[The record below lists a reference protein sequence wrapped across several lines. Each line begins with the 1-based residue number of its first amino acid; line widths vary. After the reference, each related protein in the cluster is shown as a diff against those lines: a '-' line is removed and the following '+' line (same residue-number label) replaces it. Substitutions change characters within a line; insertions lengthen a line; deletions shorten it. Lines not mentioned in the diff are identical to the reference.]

1 MNKMEREKSRRKL
14 KTAVIGIVLATV
26 LLSAFA
32 FPVQAHIPEGWV
44 PIEECPKYVEGAAG
58 AGGGAAEI
66 DVSADFAYRAISD
79 AIDNLW
85 EGEAPRRSDIKII
98 SKLPT
103 PAAEQ
108 VIQII
113 VGQPEGEAPPE
124 WTSTE
129 PGKYELKAPGGTSTE
144 NLKAEN
150 FEFAFVAVRS
160 GEEYIWKAEEEIPG
174 IFPAGYFELRN
185 KKASGEAL
193 KWYEESRLG
202 KMEEKVSSALTE
214 SIGKRLSNELHDDYA
229 HHLDVLIVGKVGDE
243 GTMLCLAAEL
253 TESGDKGK
261 LEALRE
267 KSEEASVCIGE
278 MHELIHGAMVP
289 VAEEM
294 GKGEVEAAMLH
305 DLSHKLMGS
314 IYRIGEY
321 LNEIEK
327 TDDVEKVK
335 EKGNEMLEE
344 LKKLKEFSSESHI
357 HSTDMATVLTE
368 QKPLKLKDGRES
380 LKIKHS
386 DLTAYLS
393 KMSEAEEEGKEPF
406 PTGGAITFGIL
417 VVGLA
422 ALGIVVKR
430 SK

>member
-1 MNKMEREKSRRKL
+1 MKKEKGWRKIRA
-14 KTAVIGIVLATV
+14 TAVVIMLAAILV
-26 LLSAFA
+26 NV
-32 FPVQAHIPEGWV
+32 FPVQV
-44 PIEECPKYVEGAAG
+44 AA
-58 AGGGAAEI
+58 AAEEAEA
-66 DVSADFAYRAISD
+66 VKDFSTDFVYRAMGD

-85 EGEAPRRSDIKII
+85 EGEAPRRSAIKII

-108 VIQII
+108 VIQVII
-113 VGQPEGEAPPE
+113 GQPEGDAPLE
-124 WTSTE
+124 WISEKT
-129 PGKYELKAPGGTSTE
+129 GKYEINAPEGTGE
-144 NLKAEN
+144 KNLRAEN
-150 FEFAFVAVRS
+150 FEFTFVNMRS
-160 GEEYIWKAEEEIPG
+160 GKEYIWKAEEEIPD

-185 KKASGEAL
+185 KKAKGETL

-202 KMEEKVSSALTE
+202 DMEGKISPKLTE

-253 TESGDKGK
+253 AESGDKGK

-267 KSEEASVCIGE
+267 KSEEASECIGE

-289 VAEEM
+289 IAEEM

-314 IYRIGEY
+314 IYRTGEY

-327 TDDVEKVK
+327 INDADKVK
-335 EKGNEMLEE
+335 EKGREMLEE

-357 HSTDMATVLTE
+357 HSTDLATVITE
-368 QKPLKLKDGRES
+368 QKPLKLKNGIETVE
-380 LKIKHS
+380 LKHS
-386 DLTAYLS
+386 DLTTYLS
-393 KMSEAEEEGKEPF
+393 NVKSKGTDVAPI
-406 PTGGAITFGIL
+406 GGAVSFVIIIVGIIA
-417 VVGLA
+417 VV
-422 ALGIVVKR
+422 IVR
-430 SK
+430 YRRR

>member
-1 MNKMEREKSRRKL
+1 MKKEKEWRQIRA
-14 KTAVIGIVLATV
+14 TAVVIILAAILV
-26 LLSAFA
+26 NA
-32 FPVQAHIPEGWV
+32 FPVQVA
-44 PIEECPKYVEGAAG
+44 
-58 AGGGAAEI
+58 AAEEAEAVT
-66 DVSADFAYRAISD
+66 DFSADFVYRATSD

-85 EGEAPRRSDIKII
+85 DGEAPRRSDIKII

-108 VIQII
+108 VIQVII
-113 VGQPEGEAPPE
+113 GQPEGDAPPE
-124 WTSTE
+124 WISE
-129 PGKYELKAPGGTSTE
+129 KPGKYEINAPEGTGE
-144 NLKAEN
+144 KDLKAEN
-150 FEFAFVAVRS
+150 FEFTFVNLRS
-160 GEEYIWKAEEEIPG
+160 GEEYVWKAEEEIPG

-185 KKASGEAL
+185 KKARGETL

-202 KMEEKVSSALTE
+202 DMEGKITPKLTE
-214 SIGKRLSNELHDDYA
+214 SIGKRLSNELHDNYA

-314 IYRIGEY
+314 IYRTGVY
-321 LNEIEK
+321 LDEIEK
-327 TDDVEKVK
+327 TGDIEEVK
-335 EKGNEMLEE
+335 EKGSEMLEE
-344 LKKLKEFSSESHI
+344 MKKLKEFSSEVHI
-357 HSTDMATVLTE
+357 HSTDLATVITE
-368 QKPLKLKDGRES
+368 QKPLKLKDGRETVE
-380 LKIKHS
+380 LKHS
-386 DLTAYLS
+386 DLTTYLS
-393 KMSEAEEEGKEPF
+393 EVGSTEKGPAPI
-406 PTGGAITFGIL
+406 GGAVSFVIIT
-417 VVGLA
+417 VGLIA
-422 ALGIVVKR
+422 VVIVR
-430 SK
+430 YRRR

>member
-1 MNKMEREKSRRKL
+1 MKKEKGWRKIRA
-14 KTAVIGIVLATV
+14 TAVVIILAAILV
-26 LLSAFA
+26 NA
-32 FPVQAHIPEGWV
+32 FPVQV
-44 PIEECPKYVEGAAG
+44 AA
-58 AGGGAAEI
+58 AAEEAEPAK
-66 DVSADFAYRAISD
+66 DFSADFVYRATSD

-85 EGEAPRRSDIKII
+85 EGQPPRRSDIKII

-108 VIQII
+108 VIQVII
-113 VGQPEGEAPPE
+113 GQPEGAVPPE
-124 WTSTE
+124 WISE
-129 PGKYELKAPGGTSTE
+129 KPGKYEINAPEGTGE
-144 NLKAEN
+144 KNLRAEN
-150 FEFAFVAVRS
+150 FEFTFVNMRS
-160 GEEYIWKAEEEIPG
+160 GKEYIWKAEEEIPD

-185 KKASGEAL
+185 KKAKGETL

-202 KMEEKVSSALTE
+202 DMEGKISPKLTE

-253 TESGDKGK
+253 AESGDKGK

-267 KSEEASVCIGE
+267 KSEEASECIGE

-357 HSTDMATVLTE
+357 HSTDLATVITE
-368 QKPLKLKDGRES
+368 QKPLKLKNGIETVE
-380 LKIKHS
+380 LKHS
-386 DLTAYLS
+386 DLTTYLS
-393 KMSEAEEEGKEPF
+393 NVKSKGTDVAPI
-406 PTGGAITFGIL
+406 GGAVSFVIIIVGIIA
-417 VVGLA
+417 VV
-422 ALGIVVKR
+422 IVR
-430 SK
+430 YRRR

>member
-1 MNKMEREKSRRKL
+1 MEREKSRRKL

-85 EGEAPRRSDIKII
+85 EGQAPRRSDIKIN

-103 PAAEQ
+103 PAAERVIQ
-108 VIQII
+108 VII
-113 VGQPEGEAPPE
+113 GQPEGEAPPE
-124 WTSTE
+124 WTSME
-129 PGKYELKAPGGTSTE
+129 PGKYELKAPGGTSEE
-144 NLKAEN
+144 NQKAEN

-160 GEEYIWKAEEEIPG
+160 GKEYVWKAEEEIPG

-185 KKASGEAL
+185 KKARGETL
-193 KWYEESRLG
+193 TWYEESRLG
-202 KMEEKVSSALTE
+202 DMEEKVSSKLTE
-214 SIGKRLSNELHDDYA
+214 SIGKRLSNELHDNYA
-229 HHLDVLIVGKVGDE
+229 HHLDEFIIGKVGDE
-243 GTMLCLAAEL
+243 GTMLDLAAGL
-253 TESGDKGK
+253 AESGDKG
-261 LEALRE
+261 EVETLRE
-267 KSEEASVCIGE
+267 EFEEASELISE
-278 MHELIHGAMVP
+278 MHELIHGEMVP

-305 DLSHKLMGS
+305 DLAHKLMAS
-314 IYRIGEY
+314 IYRTGGY
-321 LNEIEK
+321 LDEIEK

-335 EKGNEMLEE
+335 EKGSEMLEE
-344 LKKLKEFSSESHI
+344 LKKLKEFSSEVHI
-357 HSTDMATVLTE
+357 HSTDLATVITE
-368 QKPLKLKDGRES
+368 QKPLKLKDGREAVN
-380 LKIKHS
+380 IEHS

-393 KMSEAEEEGKEPF
+393 KMSEAEEEEKEPF

>member
-1 MNKMEREKSRRKL
+1 MEREKSRRKL

-32 FPVQAHIPEGWV
+32 FPGQAHIPEGWV

-79 AIDNLW
+79 AIDVLW

-103 PAAEQ
+103 PAAERVIQ
-108 VIQII
+108 VII
-113 VGQPEGEAPPE
+113 GQPEGEAPPE
-124 WTSTE
+124 WTSDK
-129 PGKYELKAPGGTSTE
+129 PGKYELKAPGGTSEE
-144 NLKAEN
+144 NQKAEN
-150 FEFAFVAVRS
+150 FEFTFVAVRS
-160 GEEYIWKAEEEIPG
+160 GEEYVWKAEEEISG

-185 KKASGEAL
+185 KKARGETL
-193 KWYEESRLG
+193 KWYEESQLG

-214 SIGKRLSNELHDDYA
+214 SIGKRLSNELHDNYA
-229 HHLDVLIVGKVGDE
+229 HHLDALIVGKVGDE

-314 IYRIGEY
+314 IYRTGGY
-321 LNEIEK
+321 LDEIEK
-327 TDDVEKVK
+327 TDDIEEVK
-335 EKGNEMLEE
+335 EKGSEMLEE
-344 LKKLKEFSSESHI
+344 MKKLKEFSSEVHI
-357 HSTDMATVLTE
+357 HSTDLATVLTE
-368 QKPLKLKDGRES
+368 QKPLKLKDGTEAVN
-380 LKIKHS
+380 IAHS
-386 DLTAYLS
+386 DLTTYLS
-393 KMSEAEEEGKEPF
+393 KISEAEEEEKEPF
-406 PTGGAITFGIL
+406 PTGGAIAFGII
-417 VVGLA
+417 VAGLA

>member
-1 MNKMEREKSRRKL
+1 MEREKSRRKL

-108 VIQII
+108 VIQVI

-124 WTSTE
+124 WTSDK
-129 PGKYELKAPGGTSTE
+129 PGKYELKAPAGTSE
-144 NLKAEN
+144 KNLKPEN
-150 FEFAFVAVRS
+150 FEFTFVDTRK
-160 GEEYIWKAEEEIPG
+160 GKEYTWKAEEAIPG
-174 IFPAGYFELRN
+174 IFPEGYFELRN
-185 KKASGEAL
+185 KKASGEEL
-193 KWYEESRLG
+193 KWYEESWLG

-214 SIGKRLSNELHDDYA
+214 SVGKRLSNELHDNYA
-229 HHLDVLIVGKVGDE
+229 HHLDVLVIGKAGDA
-243 GTMLCLAAEL
+243 GTMLYLATGLAE
-253 TESGDKGK
+253 TGDKSELK
-261 LEALRE
+261 TLRE
-267 KSEEASVCIGE
+267 EFEEASELIDG
-278 MHELIHGAMVP
+278 MHELVHGTMVP

-305 DLSHKLMGS
+305 DLAHKLMGS
-314 IYRIGEY
+314 IYRTGGY
-321 LNEIEK
+321 LDEIEK
-327 TDDVEKVK
+327 TDDIEEVK
-335 EKGNEMLEE
+335 EKGSEMLEE
-344 LKKLKEFSSESHI
+344 MKKLKEFASEAHI
-357 HSTDMATVLTE
+357 HSTDLATVITE
-368 QKPLKLKDGRES
+368 QKQLKLKNGREQVE
-380 LKIKHS
+380 IKHS

-393 KMSEAEEEGKEPF
+393 KLNEKEDKKPF
-406 PTGGAITFGIL
+406 PVGGAVVFGIIA
-417 VVGLA
+417 VGFA
-422 ALGIVVKR
+422 ALGIVLKR
-430 SK
+430 GKEE

>member
-1 MNKMEREKSRRKL
+1 MKREKEWKKSRVA
-14 KTAVIGIVLATV
+14 AVIILLAAILV
-26 LLSAFA
+26 SV
-32 FPVQAHIPEGWV
+32 FPVQVA
-44 PIEECPKYVEGAAG
+44 
-58 AGGGAAEI
+58 AAEEEAEAVK
-66 DVSADFAYRAISD
+66 DFSADFVYRATSD

-108 VIQII
+108 VIQVII
-113 VGQPEGEAPPE
+113 GQPDGDAPPGWISE
-124 WTSTE
+124 K
-129 PGKYELKAPGGTSTE
+129 PGKYEINAPAGTGE
-144 NLKAEN
+144 KDLKAEN
-150 FEFAFVAVRS
+150 FEFTFVNMRS
-160 GEEYIWKAEEEIPG
+160 GEEYVWKAEEEIPG

-185 KKASGEAL
+185 KKARGETL

-202 KMEEKVSSALTE
+202 DMESKILPKLTE
-214 SIGKRLSNELHDDYA
+214 SIGKRLSNELHDNYA
-229 HHLDVLIVGKVGDE
+229 HHLDALIVGKVGDE

-314 IYRIGEY
+314 IYRTGGY
-321 LNEIEK
+321 LDEIEK
-327 TDDVEKVK
+327 TDDIEEIK
-335 EKGNEMLEE
+335 EKGSEMLEE
-344 LKKLKEFSSESHI
+344 MKKLKEFSSEVHI
-357 HSTDMATVLTE
+357 HSTDLATVITE
-368 QKPLKLKDGRES
+368 QKPLKLKDGRETVE
-380 LKIKHS
+380 IKHS
-386 DLTAYLS
+386 DLTTYLS
-393 KMSEAEEEGKEPF
+393 NVKSTEKGPAPI
-406 PTGGAITFGIL
+406 GGAVSFVIIT
-417 VVGLA
+417 VGLIA
-422 ALGIVVKR
+422 VVIVR
-430 SK
+430 YRRR

>member
-1 MNKMEREKSRRKL
+1 MEREKSRRKL

-103 PAAEQ
+103 PAAERVIQ
-108 VIQII
+108 VII
-113 VGQPEGEAPPE
+113 GLPEGEAPAE

-129 PGKYELKAPGGTSTE
+129 PGKYELKAPGGTGEE

-150 FEFAFVAVRS
+150 FEFTFVAVRS
-160 GEEYIWKAEEEIPG
+160 GEEYVWKAEEEIPG

-185 KKASGEAL
+185 KKARGETL

-202 KMEEKVSSALTE
+202 DMEEKVSSKLTE
-214 SIGKRLSNELHDDYA
+214 SIGKRLSNELHDNYA
-229 HHLDVLIVGKVGDE
+229 HHLDEFIIGKVGDE
-243 GTMLCLAAEL
+243 GTMLYLAAGL
-253 TESGDKGK
+253 AESGDKG
-261 LEALRE
+261 EVGTLRE
-267 KSEEASVCIGE
+267 EFEEASELIGE

-305 DLSHKLMGS
+305 DLAHKLMAS
-314 IYRIGEY
+314 IYRTGGY
-321 LNEIEK
+321 LDEIEK

-335 EKGNEMLEE
+335 EKGSEMLEE
-344 LKKLKEFSSESHI
+344 LKKLKEFSSEVHI
-357 HSTDMATVLTE
+357 HSTDLATVITE
-368 QKPLKLKDGRES
+368 QKPLKLKDGREAVN
-380 LKIKHS
+380 IEHS
-386 DLTAYLS
+386 DLTTYLS
-393 KMSEAEEEGKEPF
+393 KISEEEEEGKEPF

>member
-1 MNKMEREKSRRKL
+1 MEREKSRRKI
-14 KTAVIGIVLATV
+14 KTAVVGIVLATV
-26 LLSAFA
+26 LLSTFA

-58 AGGGAAEI
+58 AAAGAEI

-108 VIQII
+108 VIQVVI
-113 VGQPEGEAPPE
+113 GQPEGEAPPE
-124 WTSTE
+124 WTSDK
-129 PGKYELKAPGGTSTE
+129 PGKYELKAPGGTSEE

-150 FEFAFVAVRS
+150 FEFTFVAVRS
-160 GEEYIWKAEEEIPG
+160 GEEYVWKAEEEIPG

-185 KKASGEAL
+185 KKARGETL
-193 KWYEESRLG
+193 KWYEESQLG

-214 SIGKRLSNELHDDYA
+214 SIGKRLSNELHDNYA
-229 HHLDVLIVGKVGDE
+229 HHLDALIVGKVGDE

-278 MHELIHGAMVP
+278 MHELIHGA
-289 VAEEM
+289 
-294 GKGEVEAAMLH
+294 
-305 DLSHKLMGS
+305 
-314 IYRIGEY
+314 
-321 LNEIEK
+321 
-327 TDDVEKVK
+327 
-335 EKGNEMLEE
+335 
-344 LKKLKEFSSESHI
+344 
-357 HSTDMATVLTE
+357 
-368 QKPLKLKDGRES
+368 
-380 LKIKHS
+380 
-386 DLTAYLS
+386 
-393 KMSEAEEEGKEPF
+393 
-406 PTGGAITFGIL
+406 
-417 VVGLA
+417 
-422 ALGIVVKR
+422 
-430 SK
+430 

>member
-1 MNKMEREKSRRKL
+1 MKKEKGWRKIRA
-14 KTAVIGIVLATV
+14 TAVVIILAAILV
-26 LLSAFA
+26 NA
-32 FPVQAHIPEGWV
+32 FPVQV
-44 PIEECPKYVEGAAG
+44 AA
-58 AGGGAAEI
+58 AAAEEAEAVK
-66 DVSADFAYRAISD
+66 DFSADFVYRAMGD

-108 VIQII
+108 VIQVII
-113 VGQPEGEAPPE
+113 GQSEGDAPPE
-124 WTSTE
+124 WISE
-129 PGKYELKAPGGTSTE
+129 KPGKYEINAPEGTGE
-144 NLKAEN
+144 KDLKAEN
-150 FEFAFVAVRS
+150 FEFTFVNMRS
-160 GEEYIWKAEEEIPG
+160 GKEYVWKAEEETPD

-185 KKASGEAL
+185 KKAKSETL

-202 KMEEKVSSALTE
+202 DMESKVSSKLTE

-267 KSEEASVCIGE
+267 KSEEASECIGE

-289 VAEEM
+289 IAEEM

-314 IYRIGEY
+314 IYRTGGYID
-321 LNEIEK
+321 EIEK
-327 TDDVEKVK
+327 INDADRVK
-335 EKGNEMLEE
+335 EKGSKMLEE
-344 LKKLKEFSSESHI
+344 LKKLKEFSSDVHI
-357 HSTDMATVLTE
+357 HSTDLATVITE
-368 QKPLKLKDGRES
+368 QKPLKLKNGRES
-380 LKIKHS
+380 VEIKHS
-386 DLTAYLS
+386 DLTTYLS
-393 KMSEAEEEGKEPF
+393 QSGGKQGEGQAPI
-406 PTGGAITFGIL
+406 GGAISFVIIIVGIIA
-417 VVGLA
+417 VV
-422 ALGIVVKR
+422 IVR
-430 SK
+430 YRRR